1 MHPHAALI
9 ARFYDAFQRRDA
21 EAMAACYHPEVVFT
35 DPVFGELR
43 GRRAGDMWRMLCSR
57 ATDLSVVASGIA
69 ANDATGRARWIAT
82 YSFGKAK
89 RPVRNVIEARF
100 EFKDG
105 LIVRH
110 DDSFSLWKWSSMAL
124 GPMGSLLGWTPLVQG
139 RIRRDA
145 RKQLERFAGKADR

>member
-82 YSFGKAK
+82 YSSGKAK